1 MTIQTRR
8 NFLSKLLFLS
18 ASFVGLYSLTKSSN
32 ARSFPTP
39 SHTEGPFYP
48 INKPIDQDAD
58 LTFVNNNKELAQ
70 GDIHIVQGRV
80 LDTNEKPISNA
91 LVEIWQ
97 ANAWG
102 RYQDPRDNSNL
113 RWDKNF
119 QGYGKVKTN
128 VTGNY
133 RFRTIRPSGYDYN
146 GIKRTPHIHF
156 KVTSENKRVFTTQM
170 YFAGEIENEED
181 MFLQNIKRK
190 ASVVVA
196 FKAIPGN
203 EKIGTFDIIVESGG

>member
-18 ASFVGLYSLTKSSN
+18 ASFLGLYSLAKSSN
-32 ARSFPTP
+32 ARSLPTP

-48 INKPIDQDAD
+48 VNKPIDQDAD

-70 GDIHIVQGRV
+70 GDIHILQGRV

-97 ANAWG
+97 ANKWG
-102 RYQDPRDNSNL
+102 RYQNPRDDSNL

-119 QGYGKVKTN
+119 QGYGKVTTN
-128 VTGNY
+128 VDGNY
-133 RFRTIRPSGYDYN
+133 RFRTIRPSGYNYN

-156 KVTSENKRVFTTQM
+156 KVTDGTKNIFTTQM
-170 YFAGEIENEED
+170 YFAGEIENEQD
-181 MFLQNIKRK
+181 MFLKNIKRK
-190 ASVVVA
+190 SSVIVE
-196 FKAIPGN
+196 FGTLPNN
-203 EKIGTFDIIVESGG
+203 EKIGTFDIIVG

>member
-18 ASFVGLYSLTKSSN
+18 ASFLGLYSLAKSSN
-32 ARSFPTP
+32 ARSLPTP

-48 INKPIDQDAD
+48 VNKPIDQDAD

-70 GDIHIVQGRV
+70 GDIHILQGRV

-97 ANAWG
+97 ANKWG
-102 RYQDPRDNSNL
+102 RYQDPRDDSNL

-119 QGYGKVKTN
+119 QGYGKVTTN
-128 VTGNY
+128 VDGNY
-133 RFRTIRPSGYDYN
+133 RFRTIRPSGYNYN

-156 KVTSENKRVFTTQM
+156 KVTDGTKNIFTTQM
-170 YFAGEIENEED
+170 YFAGEIENEQD
-181 MFLQNIKRK
+181 MFLKNIKRK
-190 ASVVVA
+190 SSVIVE
-196 FKAIPGN
+196 FGTLPNN
-203 EKIGTFDIIVESGG
+203 EKIGTFDIIVG

>member
-18 ASFVGLYSLTKSSN
+18 ASFLGLYSLAKSSN
-32 ARSFPTP
+32 AKPLPTP

-48 INKPIDQDAD
+48 VNKPIDQDAD

-70 GDIHIVQGRV
+70 GDIHILQGRV

-97 ANAWG
+97 ANKWG
-102 RYQDPRDNSNL
+102 RYQDPRDDSNL

-119 QGYGKVKTN
+119 QGYGKVTTN
-128 VTGNY
+128 VDGNY
-133 RFRTIRPSGYDYN
+133 RFRTIRPSGYNYN

-156 KVTSENKRVFTTQM
+156 KVTDGTKNIFTTQM
-170 YFAGEIENEED
+170 YFAGEIENEQD
-181 MFLQNIKRK
+181 MFLKNIKRK
-190 ASVVVA
+190 SSVIVE
-196 FKAIPGN
+196 FGTLPNN
-203 EKIGTFDIIVESGG
+203 EKIGTFDIIVG

>member
-18 ASFVGLYSLTKSSN
+18 ASFLGLYSLAKSSN
-32 ARSFPTP
+32 ARSLPTP

-48 INKPIDQDAD
+48 VNKPIDQDAD

-70 GDIHIVQGRV
+70 GDIHILQGRV

-97 ANAWG
+97 ANKWG
-102 RYQDPRDNSNL
+102 RYQDPRDDSNL

-119 QGYGKVKTN
+119 QGYGKVTTN
-128 VTGNY
+128 VDGNY
-133 RFRTIRPSGYDYN
+133 RFRTIRPSGYNYN

-156 KVTSENKRVFTTQM
+156 KVTDGTKNIFTTQM
-170 YFAGEIENEED
+170 YFAGEIENEQD
-181 MFLQNIKRK
+181 MFLKNIKRK
-190 ASVVVA
+190 SSVIVE
-196 FKAIPGN
+196 FGTLPNN
-203 EKIGTFDIIVESGG
+203 EKIGTFDMIVG

>member
-18 ASFVGLYSLTKSSN
+18 ASFLGLYSLAKSSN
-32 ARSFPTP
+32 ARSLPTP

-97 ANAWG
+97 ANKWG
-102 RYQDPRDNSNL
+102 RYQDPRDDSNL

-119 QGYGKVKTN
+119 QGYGKVTTN
-128 VTGNY
+128 VDGNY
-133 RFRTIRPSGYDYN
+133 RFRTIRPSGYNYN

-156 KVTSENKRVFTTQM
+156 KVTDGTKNIFTTQM
-170 YFAGEIENEED
+170 YFAGEIENEQD
-181 MFLQNIKRK
+181 MFLKNIKRK
-190 ASVVVA
+190 SSVIVE
-196 FKAIPGN
+196 FGTLPNN
-203 EKIGTFDIIVESGG
+203 EKIGTFDIIVG

>member
-18 ASFVGLYSLTKSSN
+18 ASFVGLYSLAKSSN
-32 ARSFPTP
+32 AKPLPTP

-48 INKPIDQDAD
+48 VNKPIDQDAD

-70 GDIHIVQGRV
+70 GDIHILQGRV

-97 ANAWG
+97 ANKWG
-102 RYQDPRDNSNL
+102 RYQDPRDDSNL

-119 QGYGKVKTN
+119 QGYGKVTTN
-128 VTGNY
+128 VDGNY
-133 RFRTIRPSGYDYN
+133 RFRTIRPSGYNYN

-156 KVTSENKRVFTTQM
+156 KVTDGTKNIFTTQM
-170 YFAGEIENEED
+170 YFAGEIENEQD
-181 MFLQNIKRK
+181 MFLKNIKRK
-190 ASVVVA
+190 SSVIVE
-196 FKAIPGN
+196 FGTLPNN
-203 EKIGTFDIIVESGG
+203 EKIGTFDIIVG

>member
-18 ASFVGLYSLTKSSN
+18 ASFLGLYSLAKSSN
-32 ARSFPTP
+32 ARSLPTP

-70 GDIHIVQGRV
+70 GDIHILQGRV

-97 ANAWG
+97 ANKWG
-102 RYQDPRDNSNL
+102 RYQDPRDDSNL

-119 QGYGKVKTN
+119 QGYGKVTTN
-128 VTGNY
+128 VDGNY
-133 RFRTIRPSGYDYN
+133 RFRTIRPSGYNYN

-156 KVTSENKRVFTTQM
+156 KVTDGTKNIFTTQM
-170 YFAGEIENEED
+170 YFAGEIENEQD
-181 MFLQNIKRK
+181 MFLKNIKRK
-190 ASVVVA
+190 SSVIVE
-196 FKAIPGN
+196 FGTLPNN
-203 EKIGTFDIIVESGG
+203 EKIGTFDIIVG

>member
-18 ASFVGLYSLTKSSN
+18 ASFVGLYSLAKSSN
-32 ARSFPTP
+32 ARSLATP
-39 SHTEGPFYP
+39 SQTEGPFYP

-70 GDIHIVQGRV
+70 GDIHILQGRV

-91 LVEIWQ
+91 LVEIWK

-119 QGYGKVKTN
+119 QGYGNVKTN

-190 ASVVVA
+190 ASTI
-196 FKAIPGN
+196 F
-203 EKIGTFDIIVESGG
+203 

>member
-1 MTIQTRR
+1 MKFQNRR
-8 NFLSKLLFLS
+8 SFLSTLIFSS
-18 ASFVGLYSLTKSSN
+18 ASFVGLYSLAKSSK
-32 ARSFPTP
+32 ARSLPTP

-70 GDIHIVQGRV
+70 GDIHILQGRI

-128 VTGNY
+128 VDGNY
-133 RFRTIRPSGYDYN
+133 LFRTIKPSGYNYN

-156 KVTSENKRVFTTQM
+156 KITNETKNIFTTQM
-170 YFAGEIENEED
+170 YFAGEIENEQD
-181 MFLQNIKRK
+181 MFLKNIRRK
-190 ASVVVA
+190 SSVIVD
-196 FKAIPGN
+196 FGTLPNN
-203 EKIGTFDIIVESGG
+203 EKIGTFNIIVG